1 LNSYYILKFILKDL
15 TASQV
20 AILWSLQRKVTSVI
34 VGVNNLEELEENMK
48 VMNEDILL
56 SFEEVKK

>member
-1 LNSYYILKFILKDL
+1 M
-15 TASQV
+15 

-56 SFEEVKK
+56 SFEEVKNKIFDIM